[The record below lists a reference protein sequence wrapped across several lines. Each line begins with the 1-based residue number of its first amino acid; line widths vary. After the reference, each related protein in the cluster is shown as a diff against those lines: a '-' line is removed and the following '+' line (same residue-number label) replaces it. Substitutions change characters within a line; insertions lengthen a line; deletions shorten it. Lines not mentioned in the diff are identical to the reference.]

1 MLYDPEDLVVFDI
14 ETISEAPS
22 FASLSPEWKSLW
34 ESKAGRCVLPSE
46 PVEESYASRAAVMA
60 EFARVI
66 CISMGYFLRDAQTGR
81 LCFRVTSCYDHDER
95 QLLQTF
101 LQKLELCFQRRKS
114 AMLAGHNIREFDVP
128 FVCRRL
134 LVHGIAIPSYLN
146 FQLMKPWE
154 IKVADSFQL
163 WRFGDYKQFT
173 SLRLLAAVMRVP
185 SPKDDIDGSL
195 VGPLYWGTADDEA
208 RIKQLQRISAYCT
221 KDVVATANI
230 LLRFIQMPLVGEEDV
245 QIADE

>member
-1 MLYDPEDLVVFDI
+1 MTYDPEDLVVFDI

-22 FASLSPEWKSLW
+22 FASLSPDWKALW
-34 ESKAGRCVLPSE
+34 ESKLSRSVLPSE
-46 PVEESYASRAAVMA
+46 SPDESYASRAAVMA

-66 CISMGYFLRDAQTGR
+66 CISMGYFLRDPQTGR
-81 LCFRVTSCYDHDER
+81 LSFRVTSCADPDEG

-101 LQKLELCFQRRKS
+101 LQKLDRCYQRKKS
-114 AMLAGHNIREFDVP
+114 ALLAGHNIREFDIP

-134 LVHGIAIPSYLN
+134 LVHGIPIPAFLN

-154 IKVADSFQL
+154 VKVADTFQL

-173 SLRLLAAVMRVP
+173 SLRLLAAVMKVP

-195 VGPLYWGTADDEA
+195 VGPLYWGAANEEA
-208 RIKQLQRISAYCT
+208 RLQQLQRISSYCT

-230 LLRFIQMPLVGEEDV
+230 LLRFIQMPLLGEEDV
-245 QIADE
+245 VLADE